1 MAIILVTV
9 LGIYLLSQLIRVNA
23 TPLAQV
29 KTVIKASE
37 YDNYEKFIIN
47 QMNLESG
54 YLTNTLSQ
62 PPINNPFS
70 MSKVRI
76 RPTTQEEGFY
86 SNPNIDDGQKFG
98 VYSDIA
104 SATQD
109 FILYLRYIRMPQ
121 GLTCQEYNAYI
132 VSKNYAVDRNY
143 EEKLNNMCK

>member
-1 MAIILVTV
+1 MGIILVTV

-29 KTVIKASE
+29 KTVIRASE
-37 YDNYEKFIIN
+37 YDSYEQFIIN

-86 SNPNIDDGQKFG
+86 SNPNIDGGQKFG

-121 GLTCQEYNAYI
+121 GLTCAEYNAFI
-132 VSKNYAVDRNY
+132 VSKNFAVDPNY